1 MEIWVAAIIYAIG
14 SINFLF
20 DKSFEPY
27 VSAQDIS
34 DYFGTSK
41 STVSQKAKLI
51 RDMFKMGHWD
61 KEFSTTEM
69 KESDPLS
76 NMVMVDGLIIHKQ
89 VLPPEIQKITEEGEG
104 R

>member
-20 DKSFEPY
+20 DKSFEPC

-61 KEFSTTEM
+61 KEFSTTKMRE
-69 KESDPLS
+69 DNPLS
-76 NMVMVDGLIIHKQ
+76 DLVMVDALM
-89 VLPPEIQKITEEGEG
+89 VSMRSLPLEIQEVICQ